1 MFTIRRSFGRWR
13 IWLWSN
19 RRESWRVTKVRENLS
34 ILVRN
39 RWVFWRQTWD
49 NNQPCLWGQEPDIIY
64 VKTENLQVCL
74 WQFKPKKKRYFLNP
88 NQLFFVSKPN
98 QRISTVLS
106 WDKTEILNQKWAV
119 FYCAFSMCTNWCLL
133 FPLMLHSYSLHHHPI
148 RLWCLWT
155 DPLKPEIRWGS
166 TVYRNSKHNLIK
178 VEEDLSALFL

>member
-74 WQFKPKKKRYFLNP
+74 WQFKPKKKDIFWTLTNCFLYLSLIRELA
-88 NQLFFVSKPN
+88 QCCHEIKLKSWTKSGQF
-98 QRISTVLS
+98 STVHFPCAQ
-106 WDKTEILNQKWAV
+106 IGV
-119 FYCAFSMCTNWCLL
+119 FFSPWCCTVTVCTITPYGSGAFEQI
-133 FPLMLHSYSLHHHPI
+133 F
-148 RLWCLWT
+148 
-155 DPLKPEIRWGS
+155 
-166 TVYRNSKHNLIK
+166 
-178 VEEDLSALFL
+178 